1 MSKFRFKDVTAVKIK
16 FSAKCSFTVLLFNVA
31 LMLNNIVIPENVR
44 FFAKNFDRLTS
55 EKNI

>member
-1 MSKFRFKDVTAVKIK
+1 MDKIK
-16 FSAKCSFTVLLFNVA
+16 IKAKGSFTVVVFNVA

-44 FFAKNFDRLTS
+44 FFDKNFDRLTS